1 MKAYFKWTIF
11 VSAVCGMKAE
21 AANATPSSAPSIYI
35 KEGEQYREVDDKY
48 LEAHRGKGVDLY
60 QQLDGKQVK
69 IPRAIA
75 VEDPATTAPATPE
88 QLAASSGLDQLLAKR
103 MAKLIACPVGNPQ
116 SSITDQHWE
125 NVLYMKAAIDDWRQ
139 ELIKANVNFS
149 RPDAKPPQITESV
162 LKELQESYGFAPN
175 DAHLKSW
182 LLGFDGAGPGDFSL
196 LDISMSMTHAAI
208 ESHAPTDKTGD
219 VLKNSPRYS
228 QLWKNQWT
236 TYVKKADA
244 FPKNPGKCKFTSYA
258 QRRGD
263 TQSGIAIGNL
273 RDLSSKIP
281 QIAATSGG
289 DTRKVPTAS
298 TLPPAPH
305 LTSGSAPKTQ
315 TIVSPPPPVRL
326 QSAGGSSSSSSSS
339 SATPPAPKPVEPV
352 VKPRPAPT
360 ALAPLPAGSTI
371 SRFGTSAEAIESMKT
386 VSAPMGTKRSFNT
399 SVINGLNEVKKL
411 HQGNKAAEA
420 KQLFESLSKDF
431 ALNEESVRGKLNT
444 EAKTLY
450 TELLGLVK

>member
-21 AANATPSSAPSIYI
+21 AANATPSSTPSIYI
-35 KEGEQYREVDDKY
+35 KEGDQYREVDGKY
-48 LEAHRGKGVDLY
+48 LETHRGKGVDLY

-103 MAKLIACPVGNPQ
+103 MAKLIACPVGSPQ
-116 SSITDQHWE
+116 SSVTDQHWE

-208 ESHAPTDKTGD
+208 ESRAPTDKTGD

-244 FPKNPGKCKFTSYA
+244 FPRNSGKCKFSSYA

-263 TQSGIAIGNL
+263 TRSGIALGNL
-273 RDLSSKIP
+273 RDLGSKLP
-281 QIAATSGG
+281 QVAATSGG
-289 DTRKVPTAS
+289 DTTKVTAAS
-298 TLPPAPH
+298 KLPPAPH
-305 LTSGSAPKTQ
+305 LTTGPAPKTQ
-315 TIVSPPPPVRL
+315 TTVPLPPPVRF
-326 QSAGGSSSSSSSS
+326 QDAGESF
-339 SATPPAPKPVEPV
+339 SATPPAPTPVEPI

-360 ALAPLPAGSTI
+360 PLAPLPAGSTI

-386 VSAPMGTKRSFNT
+386 VSAPIATKRSFNN
-399 SVINGLNEVKKL
+399 SVINGLTEVKKL

-431 ALNEESVRGKLNT
+431 ALTEESVRGKLNT